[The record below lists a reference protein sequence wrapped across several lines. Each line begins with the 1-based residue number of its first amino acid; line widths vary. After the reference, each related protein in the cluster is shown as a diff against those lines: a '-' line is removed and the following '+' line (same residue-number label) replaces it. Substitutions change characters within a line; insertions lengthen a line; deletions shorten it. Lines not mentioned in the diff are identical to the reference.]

1 MGAYILLGVNFLRQF
16 IYIMTNETI
25 TLKTP
30 CNHSLTTPRIY
41 NPIRRTTRKLHFRHS
56 QCGDY
61 TTKINQIISN
71 YENILEKLDKYFG
84 ENLIQL
90 WEIDKIYAKIELK
103 DPNIIIKV
111 KPMRYVQNDRQ

>member
-1 MGAYILLGVNFLRQF
+1 MVIS
-16 IYIMTNETI
+16 I
-25 TLKTP
+25 K
-30 CNHSLTTPRIY
+30 
-41 NPIRRTTRKLHFRHS
+41 
-56 QCGDY
+56 
-61 TTKINQIISN
+61 KINQITSN
-71 YENILEKLDKYFG
+71 YKEILETHNKKVR